1 MTWIAVGIALAGAA
15 LTTYNTIDT
24 AKKADRVAAQ
34 GIMEQGRNQQKV
46 NAKVT
51 NILDKTALSDSGD
64 ERAAN
69 DSNYL
74 GQIQRSMARAKQ
86 GLGVRGI
93 SEDYDALATQS
104 IGSAKDYAGTV
115 AGLMSRID
123 AGAQQRQGEANAF
136 GDLGMDLD
144 VLGTEISSDKYLND
158 MALGNVR
165 RNPYV
170 DFVGGAMSGYGAS
183 GGKGYLGKQ
192 KGKG

>member
-1 MTWIAVGIALAGAA
+1 MTWVAVGIALAGAA

-34 GIMEQGRNQQKV
+34 GIMEQGANQRKV
-46 NAKVT
+46 NAKLNNV
-51 NILDKTALSDSGD
+51 LDKTGLSNATD

-86 GLGVRGI
+86 GLGVRGL

-104 IGSAKDYAGTV
+104 AGSAKDYAGTV
-115 AGLMSRID
+115 ASLMSRID

-144 VLGTEISSDKYLND
+144 VLGTEIGSDRYLND

-170 DFVGGAMSGYGAS
+170 DFVGGAMQGYGTAKAGS
-183 GGKGYLGKQ
+183 GKKKTGTG
-192 KGKG
+192 

>member
-1 MTWIAVGIALAGAA
+1 MSFWAVGIALAGAA

-24 AKKADRVAAQ
+24 AKKADQVAAQ

-46 NAKVT
+46 NAKVN
-51 NILDKTALSDSGD
+51 NILDKTALSDAGG

-69 DSNYL
+69 DGNYL

-123 AGAQQRQGEANAF
+123 AGSQQRQGEANAF
-136 GDLGMDLD
+136 GDLGMDLG
-144 VLGTEISSDKYLND
+144 VLGTEIGSDKYLND

-170 DFVGGAMSGYGAS
+170 DFVGGAMQGYGTAKAG
-183 GGKGYLGKQ
+183 GGKKKARTG
-192 KGKG
+192 

>member
-1 MTWIAVGIALAGAA
+1 MTWVAVGIALAGAA

-51 NILDKTALSDSGD
+51 NILDRTGESSAAD

-86 GLGVRGI
+86 GLGVRGL

-104 IGSAKDYAGTV
+104 IGGAKDYAGTV
-115 AGLMSRID
+115 ANLMSRID

-144 VLGTEISSDKYLND
+144 VLGTEIGSDKYLND

-170 DFVGGAMSGYGAS
+170 DFAGGALSGAAAGYGKKKKA
-183 GGKGYLGKQ
+183 GTG
-192 KGKG
+192 